1 MDKETAKLT
10 FELLNSATG
19 TGWEFVKKMSHVADK
34 LTQIVNQPET
44 PEKPL
49 KAVKDGNA

>member
-1 MDKETAKLT
+1 MDKDTAKLT
-10 FELLNSATG
+10 FELLNSASG
-19 TGWEFVKKMSHVADK
+19 TGWEFVKRMNHVADK
-34 LTQIVNQPET
+34 LTQILAEPDK